1 MIYPPGCSAV
11 LFTVPFALERLRLAV
26 ILSNGFEDEEEEG
39 KIRKDELVTILRDV
53 EW

>member
-1 MIYPPGCSAV
+1 MECGLIHGAV
-11 LFTVPFALERLRLAV
+11 CFRNEVS
-26 ILSNGFEDEEEEG
+26 SNYFQGFEEEEG